1 MGSNFAS
8 GSLSAD
14 PRRVKHRRA
23 RGGLPRVTKR
33 HHNRAVAEHPLQS
46 LIDRPIPP
54 LELPAS
60 DGSMFSFRRF
70 VGERPLVLFFYLLNG
85 TPG

>member
-1 MGSNFAS
+1 LP
-8 GSLSAD
+8 SLA
-14 PRRVKHRRA
+14 
-23 RGGLPRVTKR
+23 GR
-33 HHNRAVAEHPLQS
+33 HHNREVSVHPLQA
-46 LIDRPIPP
+46 LIDRPIPD

-60 DGSMFSFRRF
+60 DGTHFRFRQF